1 MSDHRPF
8 CDSFRDLISAAVLT
22 SILAIAP
29 LLAAPPLEAQEAS
42 AEGSPRWTVGL
53 ELGAQFPARF
63 YNQRV
68 TAVLPSE
75 GFRESTRYSER
86 IDPLPFARA
95 ILRYRPDDDFGG
107 YLAYQRGAAA
117 TTASFHGSGDASLN
131 REIDLSVLE
140 FGISVKLGSPRQG
153 RGQFEYSVGA
163 AGLAQRLDLSSGHRD
178 SFARIGTFSEADDFD
193 WRDRTFRS
201 WALSLSFGGWYAVG
215 DRFRLRGALHDYVVD
230 VPTEDLANVE
240 EAEVQRLTNHTPMVN
255 YSSYTA
261 HYPSFRAG
269 VEYVLTRERPRA
281 APEPFALPPINRT
294 DAPRSGAV
302 EQARVALESGDT
314 AAAIATLRRRVEEVD
329 DVAAWRDLGLILA
342 VAARERPVLLEQARG
357 TLQRA
362 LELNPGDGALLEA
375 LGRVESGIEVRGGE
389 GPFRPVITGFD
400 VEHEGPEQVT
410 LEWSVRN
417 LDAPLDGGMASY
429 RVEVEVVSR
438 TGSYVPLR
446 GADTDEDG
454 MVRRLISDREVE
466 NPGPVGEV
474 RDSMTITLPLE
485 TVGEHTVWLRV
496 VDLRTG
502 QAVSGS
508 GTVVL
513 PRQ

>member
-1 MSDHRPF
+1 MSDRRPF
-8 CDSFRDLISAAVLT
+8 SDSFRKLIPAAVLT
-22 SILAIAP
+22 SAVVLAPIFV
-29 LLAAPPLEAQEAS
+29 APPAQAQQAS
-42 AEGSPRWTVGL
+42 PEGSPRWTVGL

-68 TAVLPSE
+68 TAVLPSQ

-86 IDPLPFARA
+86 IDPMPFARA
-95 ILRYRPDDDFGG
+95 ILRFRPDADFGG
-107 YLAYQRGAAA
+107 YLSYQRGAAA
-117 TTASFHGSGDASLN
+117 TTASFRGGGDASLN
-131 REIDLSVLE
+131 REIDLSVVE
-140 FGISVKLGSPRQG
+140 FGVSVKLGSPREG
-153 RGQFEYSVGA
+153 RGQIEYSVGA
-163 AGLAQRLDLSSGHRD
+163 AGMQQHLDLSSGHRD
-178 SFARIGTFSEADDFD
+178 SFARIGTFSDADDFD
-193 WRDRTFRS
+193 WRDRSFRS
-201 WALSLSFGGWYAVG
+201 WALSLSVGGWYAVG
-215 DRFRLRGALHDYVVD
+215 DRLRLRGALHDYVVD

-240 EAEVQRLTNHTPMVN
+240 EAEVQRLTSHSPMVN

-281 APEPFALPPINRT
+281 TPETFALPPVERT
-294 DAPRSGAV
+294 GAPPSAAV
-302 EQARVALESGDT
+302 EQARAALESGDT
-314 AAAIATLRRRVEEVD
+314 AAAIATLRRRVEDVD

-342 VAARERPVLLEQARG
+342 VAARDRPVLLEQARG
-357 TLQRA
+357 ALQRA

-375 LGRVESGIEVRGGE
+375 LGRVESTIEVRGNE

-400 VEHEGPEQVT
+400 VEHEGPEQVN
-410 LEWSVRN
+410 LQWSVQN
-417 LDAPLDGGMASY
+417 LDAPLDGGTASY

-438 TGSYVPLR
+438 TGSYVPVR
-446 GADTDEDG
+446 GADEDEDE

-474 RDSMTITLPLE
+474 RDSMTIALPLE

-513 PRQ
+513 P